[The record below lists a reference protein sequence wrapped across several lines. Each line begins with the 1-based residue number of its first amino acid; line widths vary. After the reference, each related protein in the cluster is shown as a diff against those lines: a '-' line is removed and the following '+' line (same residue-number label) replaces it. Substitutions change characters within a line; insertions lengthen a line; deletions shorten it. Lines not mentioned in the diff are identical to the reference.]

1 MRDRHLPRLCSA
13 CHGPMAR
20 QQDTCWRCGA
30 PWAAAQKAPR
40 TLRLVPAAPTIE
52 DGNVADPAAA
62 ASVEADRWVNEG
74 GTFPGPDR
82 AVATV
87 HPGGGG

>member
-1 MRDRHLPRLCSA
+1 MRDRHLPRLCRA

-30 PWAAAQKAPR
+30 PWASEHEAPK
-40 TLRLVPAAPTIE
+40 TLRLVPAAPTVT
-52 DGNVADPAAA
+52 DDNAAAAA
-62 ASVEADRWVNEG
+62 ASVDTDRWVNEG

-82 AVATV
+82 AVATARS
-87 HPGGGG
+87 GGRG